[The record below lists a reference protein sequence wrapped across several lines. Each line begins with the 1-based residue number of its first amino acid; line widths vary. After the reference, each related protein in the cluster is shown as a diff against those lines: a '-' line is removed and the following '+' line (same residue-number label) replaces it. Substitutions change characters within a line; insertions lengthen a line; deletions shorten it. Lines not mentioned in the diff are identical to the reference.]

1 MFMRIPKHIQFLGWN
16 LDHKALELNNE
27 GTRKVMIAKDMVKSV
42 ICCKV
47 WFRKLHVSDYC
58 VYKYLDPSHILV
70 KYLFFWGGGRKNS
83 RPVKFPSEIF

>member
-1 MFMRIPKHIQFLGWN
+1 MSSDLKEQEEQEERNSVFMRIPKHIQFLGWN

-58 VYKYLDPSHILV
+58 V
-70 KYLFFWGGGRKNS
+70 
-83 RPVKFPSEIF
+83 

>member
-1 MFMRIPKHIQFLGWN
+1 MSSDLKEQEEQEERNSVFMRIPKHIQFLGWN

-70 KYLFFWGGGRKNS
+70 K
-83 RPVKFPSEIF
+83 